1 VIAILL
7 GAALAVA
14 GPRLVVDAPLTAAA
28 PCDTSAPRALQA
40 ALQSGIALRWKL
52 ADRLF
57 PEVRLERAL
66 ARRVVVRAT
75 GVAVCGGRVIGTDV
89 TARIVGP
96 RGMPIEVVIATR
108 LRPGPVLAVTE
119 ADVQVRPPP
128 GSARITAR
136 DTWTAYGTWEL
147 GALRP
152 ASSAGEQSDPEIPGV
167 QSQLSM

>member
-1 VIAILL
+1 MIALLL
-7 GAALAVA
+7 GAALANA
-14 GPRLVVDAPLTAAA
+14 GPRLVIDAPLTAAA
-28 PCDTSAPRALQA
+28 PCVSPAPRALQA
-40 ALQSGIALRWKL
+40 ALESGIALRWRD

-66 ARRVVVRAT
+66 ARRVVVRASAV
-75 GVAVCGGRVIGTDV
+75 GVCGGRVVGTDV

-136 DTWTAYGTWEL
+136 DTWTAFGVWDL
-147 GALRP
+147 GAARP
-152 ASSAGEQSDPEIPGV
+152 SSPKPERSDPAE
-167 QSQLSM
+167 SSD